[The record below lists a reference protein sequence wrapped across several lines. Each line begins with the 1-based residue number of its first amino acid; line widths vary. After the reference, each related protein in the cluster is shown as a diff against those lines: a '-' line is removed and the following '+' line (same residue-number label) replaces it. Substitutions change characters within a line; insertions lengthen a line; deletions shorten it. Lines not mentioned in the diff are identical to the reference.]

1 MLNIFDKFIPDNKG
15 VLFALTNLYGIN
27 KYQST
32 KICKNIGVN
41 PYIKLNQL
49 NKSQI
54 NKLTNYIEKNIL
66 IEQDLRKKKLDTN
79 AELLTIK
86 SYRGI
91 RNSMGLPVRGQ
102 RTHTNAKTKRKKLW

>member
-1 MLNIFDKFIPDNKG
+1 MLNIFNRFIPDKRG
-15 VLFALTNLYGIN
+15 ALFALTDLYGIN

-49 NKSQI
+49 NKKQI
-54 NKLTNYIEKNIL
+54 YKLKKYIEKNIL
-66 IEQDLRKKKLDTN
+66 IEEDLKKKKHNTN
-79 AELLTIK
+79 AELLKIK

>member
-1 MLNIFDKFIPDNKG
+1 MLNIFNKFIPDNKG

-32 KICKNIGVN
+32 KICKHIGVN

-54 NKLTNYIEKNIL
+54 YKLTRYIKKNIL
-66 IEQDLRKKKLDTN
+66 IEHDLKKKKTKIH
-79 AELLTIK
+79 ARLLNMK

-91 RNSMGLPVRGQ
+91 RNSKGLPVRGQ
-102 RTHTNAKTKRKKLW
+102 RTHTNAKTK